1 MEFQIAAAFGV
12 DIDLSRHFYL
22 STQIRANYSLTD
34 MRTGD
39 VIDAITNGEGQDLFN
54 HRASMIVGL
63 QVGLHYTF
71 GVTRSF
77 KFRK

>member
-1 MEFQIAAAFGV
+1 
-12 DIDLSRHFYL
+12 
-22 STQIRANYSLTD
+22 

-39 VIDAITNGEGQDLFN
+39 VIDSIQGGEGKDLFS
-54 HRASMIVGL
+54 HRANMLVGL

-77 KFRK
+77 RYRR